1 MEKVVEGIGIREA
14 DDLGPVIA
22 RADHRDRAI
31 EVNRQLFYRLTPEV
45 QEFVLCH
52 EVCHLRYEEYD
63 EGRTTALAADLY
75 LRRSTDPADRQKRE
89 RFLSYLAGAGGDYSN
104 WWQIVIAAIPAAFSL
119 GMSIYGAVKESNSG
133 WYSWNQQTRRDNM
146 KTMLTQAFEESRKSN
161 ERSAADILWY
171 DILLQYDNKD
181 NSLDKFLARS
191 ENAWV
196 KAEIAKYEKAYGFG
210 INDVTPIDWLA
221 FPAVK
226 IALSAAF
233 VMAVILLVRK
243 IKKNRK

>member
-1 MEKVVEGIGIREA
+1 MPRG
-14 DDLGPVIA
+14 
-22 RADHRDRAI
+22 
-31 EVNRQLFYRLTPEV
+31 
-45 QEFVLCH
+45 
-52 EVCHLRYEEYD
+52 VCHLRYEEYD

-196 KAEIAKYEKAYGFG
+196 KAEIAKPTA
-210 INDVTPIDWLA
+210 
-221 FPAVK
+221 
-226 IALSAAF
+226 SASTT
-233 VMAVILLVRK
+233 
-243 IKKNRK
+243 